1 VLVRVF
7 IAVYEIPSAS
17 LVPELTDHYDERTT
31 ILSARYL
38 FGWWGGLTM
47 SVIAYAIFL
56 QPDAAHPTGVLNPE
70 GYHRYG
76 IVSSIVMLVAILVS
90 AIGTH
95 RYIPILK
102 QPPTVRPQSL
112 RAALGEFRE
121 TVANRSFLALF
132 VAAMF
137 ASVAGGLMAAL
148 SIYFNTYFWELT
160 SSEIG
165 IVVLPAYVARCSPA
179 WSPRRRRGRSAR
191 SGRRSESRRP
201 RSSSSV
207 AGRSA
212 SRRLVPGE
220 PHADGA
226 AVADAVQPDRI
237 TLLIASNIL
246 FSSMV
251 ADVAEDSEVATG
263 RRSEGVFTAATLFVQ
278 KATSGIGSSRRAC
291 CWERSGFR
299 GTRRRARSIRRSCGR
314 WGLVY
319 VPLVQGLYVLAG
331 IFSVVVSDRIGRRN
345 EENLREAERPSRE
358 GLTEP
363 RTTAIVACSLRM
375 APGAIGRAT
384 RPAIELLLGR
394 SMRRRRS
401 RSRSSSPR
409 NDPADEQCAAAIR
422 PECAR
427 GAKRFVDHSR
437 QYRGR
442 FSWGALGTVNS
453 HAPFVVNRRWNPNP
467 LSDREGRRHHHRNAG
482 PGADADAHSVPN
494 RSRAGTSRVGARSR
508 ASDSEGGT
516 P

>member
-1 VLVRVF
+1 MYAAALPVAASYWLLWNPPSGLSQVELFAYFFCIAVLVRLF

-56 QPDAAHPTGVLNPE
+56 QPDAAHPTGVLNPD

-90 AIGTH
+90 AIATH
-95 RYIPILK
+95 RYIPFLTR
-102 QPPTVRPQSL
+102 PPRVRPQSL

-121 TVANRSFLALF
+121 TVTNRSFIALF

-165 IVVLPAYVARCSPA
+165 IVVLPAYVAA
-179 WSPRRRRGRSAR
+179 LLAGV
-191 SGRRSESRRP
+191 
-201 RSSSSV
+201 V
-207 AGRSA
+207 AAAS
-212 SRRLVPGE
+212 SRRLGKKWASIGVSTAAIIIVPLPVVLRLVGWFPE
-220 PHADGA
+220 NRTSMVLPLLMLFNLIG
-226 AVADAVQPDRI
+226 I

-278 KATSGIGSSRRAC
+278 KATSGIGIFASSLLLGAI
-291 CWERSGFR
+291 GFPR
-299 GTRRRARSIRRSCGR
+299 NAAPGAVDPEVVRTL
-314 WGLVY
+314 GLVY

-331 IFSVVVSDRIGRRN
+331 IFLWSYRIDRATH
-345 EENLREAERPSRE
+345 EENLRRLAASRE
-358 GLTEP
+358 G
-363 RTTAIVACSLRM
+363 
-375 APGAIGRAT
+375 
-384 RPAIELLLGR
+384 
-394 SMRRRRS
+394 
-401 RSRSSSPR
+401 
-409 NDPADEQCAAAIR
+409 
-422 PECAR
+422 
-427 GAKRFVDHSR
+427 
-437 QYRGR
+437 
-442 FSWGALGTVNS
+442 
-453 HAPFVVNRRWNPNP
+453 
-467 LSDREGRRHHHRNAG
+467 
-482 PGADADAHSVPN
+482 
-494 RSRAGTSRVGARSR
+494 
-508 ASDSEGGT
+508 
-516 P
+516 

>member
-1 VLVRVF
+1 VPGTGRLTRATTILYGIGSISFGVKDNGFAFFLLLYYNQVLGLPESWVGFGIMMALVLDGIFDPLVGYLSDHLHSRWGRRHPFMYAAALPVAASYWLLWNPPSGLSQVELFAYFFCIAVLVRLF

-56 QPDAAHPTGVLNPE
+56 QPDAAHPTGVLNPD

-95 RYIPILK
+95 RYIPVLK

-165 IVVLPAYVARCSPA
+165 VVVLPAYVAALLAGVVAAAS
-179 WSPRRRRGRSAR
+179 SRSL
-191 SGRRSESRRP
+191 GKKW
-201 RSSSSV
+201 
-207 AGRSA
+207 A
-212 SRRLVPGE
+212 SIGVSTAAIIIVPLPVVLRLVGWFPENRTPMVLPLLMLFNLIG
-220 PHADGA
+220 
-226 AVADAVQPDRI
+226 I

-278 KATSGIGSSRRAC
+278 KATSGIGIFASSLLLGAI
-291 CWERSGFR
+291 GFPR
-299 GTRRRARSIRRSCGR
+299 NAAPGAVDPEVVRTL
-314 WGLVY
+314 GLVY

-331 IFSVVVSDRIGRRN
+331 IFLWSYRIDRATH
-345 EENLREAERPSRE
+345 EENLRRLAASRE
-358 GLTEP
+358 
-363 RTTAIVACSLRM
+363 S
-375 APGAIGRAT
+375 
-384 RPAIELLLGR
+384 
-394 SMRRRRS
+394 
-401 RSRSSSPR
+401 
-409 NDPADEQCAAAIR
+409 
-422 PECAR
+422 
-427 GAKRFVDHSR
+427 
-437 QYRGR
+437 
-442 FSWGALGTVNS
+442 
-453 HAPFVVNRRWNPNP
+453 
-467 LSDREGRRHHHRNAG
+467 
-482 PGADADAHSVPN
+482 
-494 RSRAGTSRVGARSR
+494 
-508 ASDSEGGT
+508 
-516 P
+516 